1 MAPREL
7 DQLAAEASRE
17 RFQKQQETES
27 GEGTTAPSEVD
38 RDVVPGGGLEAV
50 RAAGKLEE
58 LVFPIQQRRVHAQMR
73 GLEVLR
79 QKREQVRRERIADL
93 GVGRV
98 AVKPSQVVE
107 IPGVVQLAQ
116 SVLKQGAAVHGQL
129 GGQLVS
135 AEVVAEEKVPPDQL
149 RVVDLVAMP
158 PKPLED
164 PARPLRGLHLEV
176 VAVLDQAILKA
187 RRDIAAGRLAEAR
200 AEGKVKSAEV
210 ALAEQE
216 FKRME
221 GLRKSAAFSQAR
233 YDDTRQQVRIAEAGL
248 RRAESAVASARAD
261 LDLAEINL
269 RDAEIK
275 APYAGVVT
283 ERLTEAGAYVQS
295 GDPVIRMIGDQL
307 LELEA
312 DVPFQNLA
320 GLEPG
325 VEVGVALDDGT
336 RHSAVVRAILPSE
349 NPLTR
354 TRMVR
359 FVPNIVQARRALAHD
374 QSVTLQIP
382 IGPERQVL
390 SVHKDAVII
399 QRDQNMVFVALGDEA
414 QARPVVLGEAVGS
427 RFEVRDGLDAGDLA
441 VVRGN
446 ERLRPGDKIRI
457 AGGAS

>member
-1 MAPREL
+1 MLLSSRVTFFAQSELELMKARVFELLEHRGVKMDHPEVLELLDKAGAGVDFDNKMVRFPKVFLEEQISRAPTKLR
-7 DQLAAEASRE
+7 LAGRNGENPMEIPRDDGTFHTRTNTGAQSWIDLETGKYRRITAS
-17 RFQKQQETES
+17 
-27 GEGTTAPSEVD
+27 
-38 RDVVPGGGLEAV
+38 DVVAWARLADRLEQISICAFPV
-50 RAAGKLEE
+50 PSDVPTATPDVHALNLMLQNTRKHVWVQPYTQESVDYLIDLAMVAAGGE
-58 LVFPIQQRRVHAQMR
+58 QA
-73 GLEVLR
+73 LR
-79 QKREQVRRERIADL
+79 AD
-93 GVGRV
+93 
-98 AVKPSQVVE
+98 P
-107 IPGVVQLAQ
+107 P
-116 SVLKQGAAVHGQL
+116 
-129 GGQLVS
+129 VS
-135 AEVVAEEKVPPDQL
+135 FITCSL
-149 RVVDLVAMP
+149 T
-158 PKPLED
+158 PL
-164 PARPLRGLHLEV
+164 
-176 VAVLDQAILKA
+176 
-187 RRDIAAGRLAEAR
+187 
-200 AEGKVKSAEV
+200 
-210 ALAEQE
+210 E
-216 FKRME
+216 FKRMD